1 MMTQIIAGH
10 FQQQLQVQQA
20 IDQLQN
26 AGFPQDKICA
36 FYLNPPGQHDLFPLG
51 GDRDKSPGAKE
62 SGHTMAR
69 GAVTGGV
76 IGGAAG
82 IAGGVVAGPVAPV
95 VGALVGA
102 HIGSLVGSLS
112 GMKEKDE
119 QEQDNENTITQRKA
133 GMMVAVSTEQSD
145 NEHDAVEILRSL
157 GAEQIERAD
166 GTISEGNW
174 EDFDPLKAPTIIN

>member
-1 MMTQIIAGH
+1 
-10 FQQQLQVQQA
+10 
-20 IDQLQN
+20 
-26 AGFPQDKICA
+26 DKICA
-36 FYLNPPGQHDLFPLG
+36 FYLNPAGQHDLFPIG

-69 GAVTGGV
+69 GAVTGGI

-82 IAGGVVAGPVAPV
+82 TAGVMVAGPVAPV

-102 HIGSLVGSLS
+102 HIGSLMGSLS
-112 GMKEKDE
+112 GMKEKGE
-119 QEQDNENTITQRKA
+119 QEQDNENTDIQRKA
-133 GMMVAVSTEQSD
+133 GMMVAVSTDQTA

-174 EDFDPLKAPTIIN
+174 EDFDPLRTPTLIN